1 MTAEKY
7 VQSDDVK
14 LWTTSDGN
22 GLPLLL
28 CNGGPGLCDYLGD
41 VAAMVSDITQV
52 IRWEQRGCGRSESS
66 QTYSI
71 EQTLDDMEAIRKA
84 YGFEKWFVGGH
95 SWGADLALMYA
106 LEYPER
112 VIGGICIAGGR
123 MNNDREW
130 HNAYKK
136 GKEKGE
142 LQPKYAYPP
151 NDEVNKQLNADRK
164 RYIQEPFLLQDVS
177 NLDVPVVFI
186 YGDED
191 IRPAWAVEQIAYLLP
206 KGDYREIG
214 GAQHAIW
221 MTHHFAL
228 RAAMRKFIKQF
239 TAATV

>member
-1 MTAEKY
+1 MVEAY
-7 VQSDDVK
+7 VRSDTTK
-14 LWTTSDGN
+14 LWTTSSGN
-22 GLPLLL
+22 GLPMLL
-28 CNGGPGLCDYLGD
+28 CNGGPGLCDYLAD
-41 VAAMVSDITQV
+41 VADMVTDIATV
-52 IRWEQRGCGRSESS
+52 IRWEQRGCGRSDSS
-66 QTYSI
+66 DSYSI
-71 EQTLDDMEAIRKA
+71 EQTLQDMEAIRKH
-84 YGFEKWFVGGH
+84 YSYDKWFVGGH

-130 HNAYKK
+130 HNAYKA

-142 LQPKYAYPP
+142 LLPEFAYPF
-151 NDEVNKQLNADRK
+151 NDEVNQQLNADRK
-164 RYIQEPFLLQDVS
+164 QYIQEPFLFQDIS
-177 NLDVPVVFI
+177 KLDVPVVFI
-186 YGDED
+186 YGQND

-228 RAAMRKFIKQF
+228 RAAMRKFVGQF
-239 TAATV
+239 TVASA